1 MRPKVTC
8 LSLLPHLE
16 ALDELAIKHVA
27 EGSMAEVMHQASDR
41 HIADFAVRNLQV
53 RLGIPEN
60 RHLLSCQVRDTNT
73 VLKSAMAAR
82 GEHLIAE
89 AELLEVLKALKG
101 GSVNDLPAKQATQN
115 WLKSR
120 NKKRQECA

>member
-8 LSLLPHLE
+8 LSLLSHLE
-16 ALDELAIKHVA
+16 ALDELAIEHVA

-53 RLGIPEN
+53 RLGISDN
-60 RHLLSCQVRDTNT
+60 FHLLSCQVRDTDT
-73 VLKSAMAAR
+73 MLKSAMAAR

-89 AELLEVLKALKG
+89 AELLEVLQALKG
-101 GSVNDLPAKQATQN
+101 RSVNYLPAKQAAQY

-120 NKKRQECA
+120 NEMRQEGA